1 METLDLIEFPNPYR
15 KTSFKAYLFWTGI
28 STVANHAIANTITFI
43 FIRTYLAMI
52 VALILLFNKDKSVV
66 HRLMIYLMY
75 LEVNPKIR
83 IIENLNYSVM
93 VIRLGMLSMS
103 LEQILLNPNMEIAHA
118 VILLHFIIVAAYL
131 PNHINIQEVMA
142 KITSYFIQ

>member
-28 STVANHAIANTITFI
+28 STVANHAIANTITCI

-52 VALILLFNKDKSVV
+52 VALILLFNKDKSII
-66 HRLMIYLMY
+66 HRLMIYLIY
-75 LEVNPKIR
+75 LEVNPRIR

-103 LEQILLNPNMEIAHA
+103 LEQIILNPNMEIAHA
-118 VILLHFIIVAAYL
+118 IILIHLIVVAAYL
-131 PNHINIQEVMA
+131 PNYIDTQKAIA
-142 KITSYFIQ
+142 KTISYFV

>member
-28 STVANHAIANTITFI
+28 STVANHAIANTITCI

-52 VALILLFNKDKSVV
+52 VALILLFNKNKSII
-66 HRLMIYLMY
+66 HRLMIYLIY
-75 LEVNPKIR
+75 LEVNPRIR

-103 LEQILLNPNMEIAHA
+103 LEQIILNPNMEIAHA
-118 VILLHFIIVAAYL
+118 IILIHLIVVAAYL
-131 PNHINIQEVMA
+131 PNYIDTQEAIA
-142 KITSYFIQ
+142 KTISYFI

>member
-28 STVANHAIANTITFI
+28 STVANHAIANTITCI

-52 VALILLFNKDKSVV
+52 VAMILLFNKDKSII
-66 HRLMIYLMY
+66 HRLMIYLIY
-75 LEVNPKIR
+75 LEINPRIR

-93 VIRLGMLSMS
+93 IIRLGMLSMS
-103 LEQILLNPNMEIAHA
+103 LEQIILNPNMEIAHA
-118 VILLHFIIVAAYL
+118 IILIHLIIVAAYL
-131 PNHINIQEVMA
+131 PNYIDTQEAIA
-142 KITSYFIQ
+142 KTISYFI

>member
-15 KTSFKAYLFWTGI
+15 KTSFKTYLFWTGI
-28 STVANHAIANTITFI
+28 STVANHAIGNTITCV

-52 VALILLFNKDKSVV
+52 VALILLFNKDKSVI
-66 HRLMIYLMY
+66 HRLMIYLVY

-93 VIRLGMLSMS
+93 IIRLGMLSMS
-103 LEQILLNPNMEIAHA
+103 LEQIILNPNMEIAHA
-118 VILLHFIIVAAYL
+118 IILAHLIVVAAYL
-131 PNHINIQEVMA
+131 PNYIDTQEAIA
-142 KITSYFIQ
+142 KTISYFV

>member
-1 METLDLIEFPNPYR
+1 METLDMIEFPNPYR

-28 STVANHAIANTITFI
+28 STVANHAIANTITCI

-52 VALILLFNKDKSVV
+52 VALILLFNKDKSII
-66 HRLMIYLMY
+66 HRLMIYLIY
-75 LEVNPKIR
+75 LEVNPRIR

-103 LEQILLNPNMEIAHA
+103 LEQIILNPNMEIAHA
-118 VILLHFIIVAAYL
+118 IILIHLIVVAAYL
-131 PNHINIQEVMA
+131 PNYIDTQEAIA
-142 KITSYFIQ
+142 KTISYFI

>member
-28 STVANHAIANTITFI
+28 STVANHAIANTITCI

-52 VALILLFNKDKSVV
+52 VALILLFNKNKSII
-66 HRLMIYLMY
+66 HRLMIYLIY
-75 LEVNPKIR
+75 LEVNPRIR

-93 VIRLGMLSMS
+93 VIRLGMLSIS
-103 LEQILLNPNMEIAHA
+103 LEQIILNPNMEIAHA
-118 VILLHFIIVAAYL
+118 IVLIHLIIVAAYL
-131 PNHINIQEVMA
+131 PNYIDTQEAIA
-142 KITSYFIQ
+142 KIISYFV

>member
-1 METLDLIEFPNPYR
+1 METLELIEFPNPYR

-28 STVANHAIANTITFI
+28 STVANHAIANTITCI

-52 VALILLFNKDKSVV
+52 VALILLFNKNKSII
-66 HRLMIYLMY
+66 HRLMIYLIY
-75 LEVNPKIR
+75 LEVNPRIR

-103 LEQILLNPNMEIAHA
+103 LEQIILNPNMEIAHA
-118 VILLHFIIVAAYL
+118 IILIHLIIVAAYL
-131 PNHINIQEVMA
+131 PNYIDTQEAIA
-142 KITSYFIQ
+142 KTISYFV

>member
-1 METLDLIEFPNPYR
+1 METLELIEFPNPYR

-28 STVANHAIANTITFI
+28 STVANHAIANTITGI

-52 VALILLFNKDKSVV
+52 VALILLFNKNKSII
-66 HRLMIYLMY
+66 HRLMIYLIY
-75 LEVNPKIR
+75 LEVNPRIR

-103 LEQILLNPNMEIAHA
+103 LEQIILNPNMEIAHA
-118 VILLHFIIVAAYL
+118 IVLIHLIIVAAYL
-131 PNHINIQEVMA
+131 PNYIDTQEAIA
-142 KITSYFIQ
+142 KTISYFL

>member
-1 METLDLIEFPNPYR
+1 MEMLDLIEFPNPYR

-28 STVANHAIANTITFI
+28 STVANHAIANTITCI

-52 VALILLFNKDKSVV
+52 VALILLFNKNKSII
-66 HRLMIYLMY
+66 HRLMIYLIY
-75 LEVNPKIR
+75 LEVNPRIR

-103 LEQILLNPNMEIAHA
+103 LEQIILNPNMEIAHA
-118 VILLHFIIVAAYL
+118 IILIHLIVVAAYL
-131 PNHINIQEVMA
+131 PNYIDTQEAIA
-142 KITSYFIQ
+142 KTISYFI

>member
-1 METLDLIEFPNPYR
+1 METLELIEFPNPYR

-28 STVANHAIANTITFI
+28 STVANHAIANTITCI

-52 VALILLFNKDKSVV
+52 VALILLFNKNKSII
-66 HRLMIYLMY
+66 HRLMIYLIY
-75 LEVNPKIR
+75 LEVNPRIR

-103 LEQILLNPNMEIAHA
+103 LEQIILNPNMEIAQA
-118 VILLHFIIVAAYL
+118 IILIHLIVVAAT
-131 PNHINIQEVMA
+131 
-142 KITSYFIQ
+142 ITIT

>member
-28 STVANHAIANTITFI
+28 STVANHAIANTITCI

-52 VALILLFNKDKSVV
+52 VALILLFNKNKSII
-66 HRLMIYLMY
+66 HRLMIYLIY
-75 LEVNPKIR
+75 LEVNPRIR

-93 VIRLGMLSMS
+93 IIRLGMLSMS
-103 LEQILLNPNMEIAHA
+103 LEQIILNPNMEIAHA
-118 VILLHFIIVAAYL
+118 IILIHLIIVAAYL
-131 PNHINIQEVMA
+131 PNYIDTQEAIA
-142 KITSYFIQ
+142 KTISYFI

>member
-28 STVANHAIANTITFI
+28 STVANHAIANTITCI

-52 VALILLFNKDKSVV
+52 VALILMFNKDKSII
-66 HRLMIYLMY
+66 HRLMIYLIY
-75 LEVNPKIR
+75 LEVNPKTR

-93 VIRLGMLSMS
+93 IIRLGMLSMS
-103 LEQILLNPNMEIAHA
+103 LEQIILNPNMEIAHA
-118 VILLHFIIVAAYL
+118 IILIHLIIVAAYL
-131 PNHINIQEVMA
+131 PNYIDTQEAIA
-142 KITSYFIQ
+142 KTISYFI

>member
-28 STVANHAIANTITFI
+28 STVANHAIANTITCI

-52 VALILLFNKDKSVV
+52 VALILLFNKDKSII
-66 HRLMIYLMY
+66 HRLMIYLIY
-75 LEVNPKIR
+75 LEVNPRIR

-93 VIRLGMLSMS
+93 IIRLGMLSMS
-103 LEQILLNPNMEIAHA
+103 LEQIILNPNMEIAHA
-118 VILLHFIIVAAYL
+118 IILIHLIIVAAYL
-131 PNHINIQEVMA
+131 PNYIDIQEAIA
-142 KITSYFIQ
+142 KTISYFI

>member
-1 METLDLIEFPNPYR
+1 METLELIEFPNPYR

-28 STVANHAIANTITFI
+28 STVANHAIANTITCI
-43 FIRTYLAMI
+43 FIRTYLATI
-52 VALILLFNKDKSVV
+52 VALILLFNKDKSVI

-93 VIRLGMLSMS
+93 VIRLGMLSIS
-103 LEQILLNPNMEIAHA
+103 LEQIILNPNMEIAHA
-118 VILLHFIIVAAYL
+118 IVLIHLIIVAAYL
-131 PNHINIQEVMA
+131 PNYIDTQEAIA
-142 KITSYFIQ
+142 KTISYFV

>member
-1 METLDLIEFPNPYR
+1 METLELIEFPNPYR

-28 STVANHAIANTITFI
+28 STVANHAIANTITCI

-52 VALILLFNKDKSVV
+52 VALILLFNKNKSII
-66 HRLMIYLMY
+66 HRLMIYLIY
-75 LEVNPKIR
+75 LEVNPRIR

-103 LEQILLNPNMEIAHA
+103 LEQIILNPNMEIAHA
-118 VILLHFIIVAAYL
+118 IILIHLIIVAAYL
-131 PNHINIQEVMA
+131 PNYIDTQEA
-142 KITSYFIQ
+142 ITKTISYFI

>member
-28 STVANHAIANTITFI
+28 STVANHAIANTITCI

-52 VALILLFNKDKSVV
+52 VALILLFNKNKSII
-66 HRLMIYLMY
+66 HRLMIYLIY
-75 LEVNPKIR
+75 LEVNPRIR

-93 VIRLGMLSMS
+93 VIRLGMLSIS
-103 LEQILLNPNMEIAHA
+103 LEQIILNPNMEIAHA
-118 VILLHFIIVAAYL
+118 IVLIHLIIVAAYL
-131 PNHINIQEVMA
+131 PNYIDTQEAIA
-142 KITSYFIQ
+142 KTISYFL

>member
-1 METLDLIEFPNPYR
+1 METLDLIEFSNPYR

-28 STVANHAIANTITFI
+28 STVANHAIANTITCI

-52 VALILLFNKDKSVV
+52 VALILLFNKDKSII

-75 LEVNPKIR
+75 LEVNPRIR

-93 VIRLGMLSMS
+93 IIRLGMLSIS
-103 LEQILLNPNMEIAHA
+103 LEQIILNPNMEIAHA
-118 VILLHFIIVAAYL
+118 IVLIHLIIVAAYL
-131 PNHINIQEVMA
+131 PNYIDTQEAIA
-142 KITSYFIQ
+142 KTISYFL

>member
-28 STVANHAIANTITFI
+28 STVANHAIANTITCI

-52 VALILLFNKDKSVV
+52 VALILLFNKDKSII
-66 HRLMIYLMY
+66 HRLMIYLIY
-75 LEVNPKIR
+75 LEVNPRIR

-93 VIRLGMLSMS
+93 IIRLGMLSMS
-103 LEQILLNPNMEIAHA
+103 LEQIILNPNMEIAHTI
-118 VILLHFIIVAAYL
+118 VLIHLIIVAAYL
-131 PNHINIQEVMA
+131 PNYIDTQEAIA
-142 KITSYFIQ
+142 KTISYFV

>member
-1 METLDLIEFPNPYR
+1 MEMLDLIEFPNPYR

-28 STVANHAIANTITFI
+28 STVANHAIANTITCI

-52 VALILLFNKDKSVV
+52 VALILLFNKNKSII
-66 HRLMIYLMY
+66 HRLMIYLIY
-75 LEVNPKIR
+75 LEVNPRIR

-103 LEQILLNPNMEIAHA
+103 LEQIILNPNMEIAHA
-118 VILLHFIIVAAYL
+118 IILIHLIVVAAYL
-131 PNHINIQEVMA
+131 PNYIDTQEAIA
-142 KITSYFIQ
+142 KTISYFV

>member
-28 STVANHAIANTITFI
+28 STVANHAIANTITCI

-52 VALILLFNKDKSVV
+52 VALILLFNKNKSII
-66 HRLMIYLMY
+66 HRLMIYLIY
-75 LEVNPKIR
+75 LEVNPRIR

-103 LEQILLNPNMEIAHA
+103 LEQIILNPNMEIAHA
-118 VILLHFIIVAAYL
+118 IILIHLIIVAAYL
-131 PNHINIQEVMA
+131 PNYIDTQEAIA
-142 KITSYFIQ
+142 KTISYFV